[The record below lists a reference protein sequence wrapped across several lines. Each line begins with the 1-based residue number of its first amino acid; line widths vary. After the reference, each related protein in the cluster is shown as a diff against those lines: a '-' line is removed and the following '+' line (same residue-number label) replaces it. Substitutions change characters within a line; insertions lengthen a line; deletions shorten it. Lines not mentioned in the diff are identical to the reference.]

1 MSAKCPYG
9 PEEPDDGERR
19 GLVLEKQGLVE
30 KSVLEG
36 HLVKRPQDKDA
47 WARNANIFM
56 SLADLCSLE
65 SLTEAPSRACNVLV
79 MCPG

>member
-1 MSAKCPYG
+1 MPAKCPYG

-30 KSVLEG
+30 KRVLEG

-47 WARNANIFM
+47 WARNTNTLM
-56 SLADLCSLE
+56 SLAGLGSLE
-65 SLTEAPSRACNVLV
+65 SLTETPSRACNVPA
-79 MCPG
+79 MCPV